1 MAITRTGFS
10 QVVANGFSGLG
21 FTSEAPTVYEFP
33 WEMFIQGSDLS
44 PIRKNIDKVV
54 FGLTKWQP
62 KIKAKGVYATP
73 MVIVKGNNYAEAVN
87 NMEALFLKNM
97 WSDGLPLKPPTKEQV
112 AWILT
117 GTDLP
122 RDTVIGNT
130 VLPRGGIATVE
141 SIAVSLAMAGGR
153 PEYLPLLI
161 AAIEAVTDPTFKF
174 QATNS
179 TTCSVVPAF
188 IVDGPIAR
196 QIRLGSGYG
205 LLSTDPQHPAG
216 GVLGRALRLI
226 SQDLGG
232 GIPGVGSMAV
242 FGGLK
247 STYPVFAEDEEGLP
261 KGWTS
266 LAEDRG
272 FKRGQNVVT
281 TSPVSSMVNVNMTYL
296 FGTKETNDRSLM
308 FYAKA
313 IGIPNTNA
321 YEADLPDGW
330 TKPNLAGGVALL
342 PRGFIASLVETS
354 GYSKMDIK
362 RFLWENSKVPWA
374 EVLTTAQD
382 KWAIKAGYT
391 AGEAIPLTARP
402 EQMTLVVA
410 GGDQSGH
417 SYWMQVGRGGNT
429 VVSRE
434 IKLPK
439 NWDALLKQAQTDLG
453 PIPLVR

>member
-1 MAITRTGFS
+1 MGFS

-21 FTSEAPTVYEFP
+21 FTTEAPIVYEFP

-73 MVIVKGNNYAEAVN
+73 MVTVKGNNYAEAVN
-87 NMEALFLKNM
+87 NMEDLFVRNM
-97 WSDGLPLKPPTKEQV
+97 WSDGLPLKPATKEQV

-153 PEYLPLLI
+153 PEYLPVLI
-161 AAIEAVTDPTFKF
+161 ASIEAVTDPTFKF

-216 GVLGRALRLI
+216 GVLGR
-226 SQDLGG
+226 
-232 GIPGVGSMAV
+232 GSE
-242 FGGLK
+242 
-247 STYPVFAEDEEGLP
+247 TY
-261 KGWTS
+261 
-266 LAEDRG
+266 LAELGWSYSRRG
-272 FKRGQNVVT
+272 LNGHLRRHEV
-281 TSPVSSMVNVNMTYL
+281 
-296 FGTKETNDRSLM
+296 
-308 FYAKA
+308 
-313 IGIPNTNA
+313 
-321 YEADLPDGW
+321 DLSCFC
-330 TKPNLAGGVALL
+330 
-342 PRGFIASLVETS
+342 R
-354 GYSKMDIK
+354 
-362 RFLWENSKVPWA
+362 R
-374 EVLTTAQD
+374 
-382 KWAIKAGYT
+382 
-391 AGEAIPLTARP
+391 
-402 EQMTLVVA
+402 
-410 GGDQSGH
+410 
-417 SYWMQVGRGGNT
+417 
-429 VVSRE
+429 
-434 IKLPK
+434 
-439 NWDALLKQAQTDLG
+439 
-453 PIPLVR
+453 